1 MSQEPQSLTADRT
14 EKVVRWIETHLGG
27 KVVQIDP
34 QARWRPVWFAE
45 VDRPAATGDGTERL
59 SLCVRGDRIDARH
72 GFPLEHEMRFQEQL
86 HAAGIPVAKVWGWCD
101 DPRAYIMDRIDGTE
115 NFQDT
120 PDDERDAVMR
130 HYMEILAD
138 IHRLD
143 IAPFTRAE
151 ILRADRPK
159 ESGSLG
165 MRIYEE
171 SYRKTKQRPD
181 PHLEFCLAWLK
192 RNPLGGEV
200 RESVIVWDSGQ
211 LMHKGGRVEAVID
224 LEIGHIGDPMMD
236 LAGFRMRTS
245 VLGFG
250 DFNALYDHYE
260 KSVGKSID
268 RRAIQYHH
276 FCFTLSNQL
285 AFHGALADPPPG
297 SDYMTNMQWC
307 AETNIYSMEALAE
320 ILDIELEEV
329 PLPEPQISTGAV
341 AHVHMVDWLRNFP
354 EEITG
359 DTHNTSNASS
369 AGHAETAGAGAGAG
383 VDDEYTRHQFRIFFR
398 LARHLAR
405 VDEIGAA
412 VDAAN
417 LDDLEAL
424 LGVRPATWQEGDAA
438 RERFVL
444 EDDGRHDEA
453 LIRLFHRR
461 TTRYLRLCGPAGSAI
476 ARHNPIPDFQF

>member
-1 MSQEPQSLTADRT
+1 MSQASQDLTADRT
-14 EKVVRWIETHLGG
+14 QKVVRWIETQLGG
-27 KVVQIDP
+27 HVVQIDL

-45 VDRPAATGDGTERL
+45 VDRPAKSGEGTERL

-72 GFPLEHEMRFQEQL
+72 GFALEHEMRFQEQL

-101 DPRAYIMDRIDGTE
+101 DPRAYVMDRIDGTE
-115 NFQDT
+115 NFQST
-120 PDDERDAVMR
+120 PDAERDGVMR
-130 HYMEILAD
+130 HYMEILAK
-138 IHRLD
+138 IHSLD
-143 IAPFTRAE
+143 IAPFVRAE
-151 ILRADRPK
+151 ILRADRPE
-159 ESGSLG
+159 ESGRLG
-165 MRIYEE
+165 MQIYEE
-171 SYRKTKQRPD
+171 SYRKTKKRPD

-192 RNPLGGEV
+192 RNPLGGKV
-200 RESVIVWDSGQ
+200 RESVVVWDSGQ
-211 LMHKGGRVEAVID
+211 LMHKNGRVEAVID

-260 KSVGKSID
+260 KTVGEPID

-285 AFHGALADPPPG
+285 AFHAALAEPPPG

-320 ILDIELEEV
+320 ILDIELEDV
-329 PLPEPQISTGAV
+329 PLLDSHVSTGAV
-341 AHVHMVDWLRNFP
+341 AHSHLVDWLRNFP
-354 EEITG
+354 AEITG
-359 DTHNTSNASS
+359 D
-369 AGHAETAGAGAGAG
+369 AESGQ
-383 VDDEYTRHQFRIFFR
+383 DDEYTQHQFRIFFR

-405 VDEIGAA
+405 TDEIGRA
-412 VDAAN
+412 VDEAN

-424 LGVRPATWQEGDAA
+424 LGTRPATWQEGDAA
-438 RERFVL
+438 LERFVL
-444 EDDGRHDEA
+444 EDDGRNDEA
-453 LIRLFHRR
+453 LIRIFHRR
-461 TTRYLRLCGPAGSAI
+461 TTRYLMLCGPAGSAI

>member
-1 MSQEPQSLTADRT
+1 MSQNASQETQSLTAERT
-14 EKVVRWIETHLGG
+14 QKVVRWIETQLGG

-45 VDRPAATGDGTERL
+45 VDRPSPNGGGTERL
-59 SLCVRGDRIDARH
+59 SLCVRGDRVDARH

-86 HAAGIPVAKVWGWCD
+86 YKAGIPVAKVWGWCD

-115 NFQDT
+115 NFQNT
-120 PDDERDAVMR
+120 PDAERDAVMR

-143 IAPFTRAE
+143 IAPFARAE
-151 ILRADRPK
+151 ILRAERPQ
-159 ESGSLG
+159 ESGTLG
-165 MRIYEE
+165 MQIYEE
-171 SYRKTKQRPD
+171 SYRKTKKRPD

-192 RNPLGGEV
+192 RNPLGGEI

-211 LMHKGGRVEAVID
+211 LMHKEGRVEAVID

-260 KSVGKSID
+260 KTIGRPID

-285 AFHGALADPPPG
+285 AFHAALADPPAG

-320 ILDIELEEV
+320 IKGIELAEV
-329 PLPEPQISTGAV
+329 PLPETHISSGAV
-341 AHVHMVDWLRNFP
+341 AHAHLVDWLRNFP
-354 EEITG
+354 AEITG
-359 DTHNTSNASS
+359 DAAAAGS
-369 AGHAETAGAGAGAG
+369 ADSGR
-383 VDDEYTRHQFRIFFR
+383 DDGYTQHQFRIFFR

-405 VDEIGAA
+405 TDEIGAA
-412 VDAAN
+412 VEAAN
-417 LDDLEAL
+417 LDDLEGL
-424 LGVRPATWQEGDAA
+424 LGMRPGTWQEGDAA
-438 RERFVL
+438 LERFVL
-444 EDDGRHDEA
+444 EDEGRHDEA

-461 TTRYLRLCGPAGSAI
+461 TTRYLMLCGPAGSAI